1 MPFGDGRG
9 PIWAYHSRRYGY
21 SGRGFGYGRG
31 LGYGRGF
38 FCRWDLSLDPT
49 YEKEYLE
56 EEKRILER
64 RIKDLEALLSSRKN
78 DVQNV

>member
-9 PIWAYHSRRYGY
+9 PIWANYGRSGGYGREFGY
-21 SGRGFGYGRG
+21 SSRG

-38 FCRWDLSLDPT
+38 GCRWNSYMYPT

-64 RIKDLEALLSSRKN
+64 RIKDLEALLSSRKT

>member
-1 MPFGDGRG
+1 M
-9 PIWAYHSRRYGY
+9 
-21 SGRGFGYGRG
+21 
-31 LGYGRGF
+31 
-38 FCRWDLSLDPT
+38 DPT

-64 RIKDLEALLSSRKN
+64 RIKDLEALLSSRKT

>member
-9 PIWAYHSRRYGY
+9 PIWANYGRSGGYGREFGY
-21 SGRGFGYGRG
+21 SRG

-38 FCRWDLSLDPT
+38 GCRWNSYMDPT

-64 RIKDLEALLSSRKN
+64 RIKDLEALLSSRKT

>member
-9 PIWAYHSRRYGY
+9 PIWAYHTERYGY
-21 SGRGFGYGRG
+21 GREVGYSRG

-38 FCRWDLSLDPT
+38 GCRWNLSLDST

-64 RIKDLEALLSSRKN
+64 RIKDLEVLLSSRKT
-78 DVQNV
+78 DAQNV